1 MVVSLL
7 GCVHLLLSVLLPRS
21 SGLTA
26 FGDLTQCI
34 LLLSATLAI
43 LLNAIKAEGRARLF
57 WALMSL
63 GIGMWLWAQVLWTY
77 FEVFL
82 RQEVPNPFV
91 GDIILFLHIVPMIG
105 AMAVQPHIER
115 DDNVAR
121 FGRFDFLLLLLW
133 WFFFFFY

>member
-1 MVVSLL
+1 MVASLL
-7 GCVHLLLSVLLPRS
+7 VCVHLLLALLLPRS

-63 GIGMWLWAQVLWTY
+63 GFGMWLWAQVLWTY

-82 RQEVPNPFV
+82 RQQVPNPFV
-91 GDIILFLHIVPMIG
+91 GDVILFLHIV
-105 AMAVQPHIER
+105 R
-115 DDNVAR
+115 
-121 FGRFDFLLLLLW
+121 
-133 WFFFFFY
+133 